1 MGVDLRRRVVADF
14 GDEDAVRDGGDN
26 DREGDGKQSNAR
38 VHSGDALNRL
48 EPDGK
53 VIN

>member
-1 MGVDLRRRVVADF
+1 MGVDLRRRVVADS
-14 GDEDAVRDGGDN
+14 GDKDAVRDGGDN
-26 DREGDGKQSNAR
+26 DREGDRKQPDAR
-38 VHSGDALNRL
+38 VDSRDAHNCL